1 MALPLIL
8 IKGDELVMINAAE
21 ALSQGEK
28 HAYDWFSQVEGI
40 WERMRKDSELSF
52 TGRLNYQ
59 RTLTTQKVRAPLCV
73 IYNQSGTNIAAS
85 LVTKDEFDR
94 IGDLPIGGYVI
105 DSKTY
110 YH

>member
-1 MALPLIL
+1 
-8 IKGDELVMINAAE
+8 MINAAE

-85 LVTKDEFDR
+85 LVTKDEFGR
-94 IGDLPIGGYVI
+94 IGDLPIRGYVI